1 MTRIHE
7 SQRVPILRAAPST
20 KEASPKS
27 QESKGGDQLLLAEKA
42 QGHAFFGSAYLN
54 RRWNEAKAAYGI
66 AESGWKEFQ
75 AAQKSGDYTRFYTN
89 KVDPFLDGTALG
101 PDDEYRD
108 AGPLALLTNRMAIGE
123 TVSLSIGAGTTFPL
137 EEFGI
142 PNAKL
147 DGGSAIKLTR
157 IQKQDPNG
165 KPLSEPR
172 DEQGNPPSE
181 LLATL
186 ELTGRAGGAYSAKA
200 GFTLGGTMGRYTAGM
215 QATVGAEA
223 EAGLDGTV
231 RYTFAFDPSSAKD
244 MTALADL
251 LKRTAAEQALPG
263 LARSKKKALT
273 LSSHLR
279 SIGGEGGL
287 YAQAVGSAR
296 ANFGLFRNGP
306 DPEAETL
313 KDRTKGLLHKFLAEL
328 RKGQLAGGGSIEAH
342 FGATR
347 DLKTG
352 ERTVYAKLDG
362 TAGINGRLPLYNL
375 VNEKIK
381 GERTLAFT
389 YGKDG
394 KLKEVLIA
402 DEIAKDQFSK
412 GLRGNIE
419 DLLGRPFGKGGI
431 AQWTEADAVRIRY
444 HLKPE
449 DWEQL
454 SASDLLKPTKEH
466 FSSVEVK
473 TIHRAAVE
481 FKASVELDLGAQVGL
496 RGEIVGTHEEEK
508 STD

>member
-7 SQRVPILRAAPST
+7 SQRVPILRAALP
-20 KEASPKS
+20 PKDAAP
-27 QESKGGDQLLLAEKA
+27 EEKSKGGDQLLLAEKA
-42 QGHAFFGSAYLN
+42 QGHTFFGIAYLN

-75 AAQKSGDYTRFYTN
+75 AAQKSGDYTRFYAN

-101 PDDEYRD
+101 PDDEYQD
-108 AGPLALLTNRMAIGE
+108 AGALAPILTNRMAIGE
-123 TVSLSIGAGTTFPL
+123 TVSLSIGAGATFPL

-147 DGGSAIKLTR
+147 DGGSTVKLTR
-157 IQKQDPNG
+157 VQKQDRDGN
-165 KPLSEPR
+165 PLSEPK
-172 DEQGNPPSE
+172 DEQGKPPSE
-181 LLATL
+181 LIATFEL
-186 ELTGRAGGAYSAKA
+186 EGKAGGSYSAKA

-223 EAGLDGTV
+223 EAGIDGKV
-231 RYTFAFDPSSAKD
+231 QYTFAFDPASAKD
-244 MTALADL
+244 MTALTDL
-251 LKRTAAEQALPG
+251 LKRTAAEQTLP
-263 LARSKKKALT
+263 LSKKKEFT
-273 LSSHLR
+273 KTMSSHLR

-296 ANFGLFRNGP
+296 ANFGIFRNGP

-313 KDRTKGLLHKFLAEL
+313 KDKTKGLMHKFLAEL

-347 DLKTG
+347 NLRSGD
-352 ERTVYAKLDG
+352 RTVYATLDG

-375 VNEKIK
+375 VNEEIK
-381 GERTLAFT
+381 GKRTVAFT
-389 YGKDG
+389 YGKDE
-394 KLKEVLIA
+394 KLKEVLIS
-402 DEIAKDQFSK
+402 DEVAKDQFSK

-419 DLLGRPFGKGGI
+419 DLMGRPFGQGGI
-431 AQWTEADAVRIRY
+431 AQLAEADAVRIRY

-449 DWEQL
+449 DWETL
-454 SASDLLKPTKEH
+454 SASDLLKPNKAH

-473 TIHRAAVE
+473 TVHRASVE
-481 FKASVELDLGAQVGL
+481 FKASVELELGAQIGV
-496 RGEIVGTHEEEK
+496 RGQIVGTHEAEK
-508 STD
+508 TAD